1 MVSLAPDHAGTD
13 RGGRSTG
20 WDWRVIVL
28 IAVLVT
34 IATLIY
40 YPFSIYE
47 RQLLQQELEQA
58 AAAQPVKEA

>member
-1 MVSLAPDHAGTD
+1 M
-13 RGGRSTG
+13 
-20 WDWRVIVL
+20 L

-40 YPFSIYE
+40 YPFFKIYE